1 MALLSIRDL
10 TFSYAGPP
18 VLDQAT
24 VHVERGD
31 RVCLFG
37 RNGEGKSTLL
47 RIVCGALP
55 IESGAIDLERG
66 ATIGWLQQDVPEGQ
80 DGSVADV
87 VAAGLG
93 DVSDKIAAYRRAVT
107 AVAEDPTDA
116 TLARLDRA
124 QSEME
129 AVGGWEIQERI
140 DAVVS
145 RLGLDPERSFSDL
158 SGGWRRR
165 AFLAAALVRQ
175 PDVLVL
181 DEPTNHL
188 DVEAIEWLEGELGRY
203 AGAILFVTH
212 DRAFLRAVATR
223 IVELDRGKLVEYP
236 ADFDAY
242 KARKAHD
249 LEVEAAHD
257 AEFDRKLAIEEA
269 WIRTGIKARRTR
281 NEGRVR
287 ALKRLRQE
295 RTERRSRKGRARMQ
309 LQLGERS
316 GREVVVAQSVCFS
329 FADES
334 PLVTDF
340 DAIIARG
347 DRIGLVGPNGVGKTT
362 LLRLLLGELAPD
374 VGSIELGTRLE
385 VRYFDQLRNAL
396 DPDQTVAKTLAED
409 GDSLDVGGK
418 RKHVVSYL
426 RDFLFDDAQARQP
439 VRLLSGGE
447 KNRLLLAKLFASP
460 ANVLVLDEPT
470 NDLDLDT
477 LELLEGLLLDYPG
490 TVLLVSHD
498 REFLDNVVT
507 ECFVFEGGGVIT
519 RVVGGYAEWDEIRA
533 QQRAEEAAAA
543 KEAAA
548 ARRNATDRPVDTTD
562 GLSRAE
568 QRELD
573 ALPER
578 IEALDAEVDALREA
592 LADPELYR
600 THHPR
605 AAELADRLSETEAA
619 LALAYERW
627 EALEART

>member
-10 TFSYAGPP
+10 SFSYAGPP
-18 VLDQAT
+18 VLDHAT
-24 VHVERGD
+24 VHIERGD
-31 RVCLFG
+31 KVCLFG

-47 RIVCGALP
+47 RLVCRALP
-55 IESGAIDLERG
+55 VESGAIDLQRG

-87 VAAGLG
+87 VTAGLG
-93 DVSDKIAAYRRAVT
+93 DVSDKIAAYRKAL
-107 AVAEDPTDA
+107 ADVADDPIEA
-116 TLARLDRA
+116 NLNRLDRA
-124 QSEME
+124 QTEME

-140 DAVVS
+140 EAVVS
-145 RLGLDPERSFSDL
+145 RLGLDADQAFSDL

-165 AFLAAALVRQ
+165 AFLAAALVRA

-188 DVEAIEWLEGELGRY
+188 DVEAIEWLEGELARY
-203 AGAILFVTH
+203 DGAVLFVTH

-223 IVELDRGKLVEYP
+223 IIELDRGHLVEYP

-249 LEVEAAHD
+249 LEVEASHD

-287 ALKRLRQE
+287 ALKRLRDE
-295 RTERRSRKGRARMQ
+295 RKERRSRKGRARMQ

-316 GREVVVAQSVCFS
+316 GREVVIADGVSFS
-329 FADES
+329 YDEM
-334 PLVTDF
+334 PLVSGF

-347 DRIGLVGPNGVGKTT
+347 DRIGLVGPNGIGKTT

-374 VGSIELGTRLE
+374 TGTIELGTRLE

-396 DPDQTVAKTLAED
+396 DPKQTVAKTLVTD
-409 GDSLDVGGK
+409 GDALDVGGK
-418 RKHVVSYL
+418 RKHVISYL
-426 RDFLFDDAQARQP
+426 RDFLFDDVQARQP

-477 LELLEGLLLDYPG
+477 LELLETLLLDYPG

-543 KEAAA
+543 RDAAA
-548 ARRNATDRPVDTTD
+548 ARRAAAPSSAPASNS
-562 GLSRAE
+562 LSRAE
-568 QRELD
+568 RKELEG
-573 ALPER
+573 LPER
-578 IEALDAEVDALREA
+578 IEALDANIERLREA

-600 THHPR
+600 THDPR
-605 AAELADRLSETEAA
+605 AGELAQQLSETESA

-627 EALEART
+627 EALEAKV